1 MNNLENNEKQNT
13 KRIQFKPKYFIASAC
28 FALCFTFFLVVGGV
42 IYDRDLFPN
51 FQLLKESGNVFK
63 LSPFIFLIMTGVT
76 YVLFL
81 ILDGKTVPEFT
92 FLPKWICNAFVPAG
106 IFAVWF
112 GIVYLSYFPGTWCY
126 DIIEQNRMVLGI
138 IDVTKQHPPL
148 HTLIWTM
155 CHLVETVSNGWL
167 PAIVIYSILQI
178 ICMSLVLGRVVYSVW
193 KVSRNDILM
202 ILAFLFFLL
211 NPTFALF
218 SFSPTKDVWCMFFFV
233 LAAMHVF
240 EWIFERGEMTK
251 IGSIRTDNKTD
262 GKEKKAIRRVWETEK
277 NAWETDAETLAR
289 IALDLLL
296 ACLFRN
302 NTVYGLILFGIILL
316 FAFRNY
322 RRETVLFGA
331 IVLVAFLVID
341 KGIFG
346 FIGFAEPDM
355 KEMLSVPI
363 QQIGRVYIDHGD
375 EITAEESSQID
386 RYIGLENAPYY
397 SPHISDPLKKNF
409 NTEAVK
415 SDPVDFLTFYLSLG
429 GKYPD
434 SYLIAYASLYSPY
447 WYVRSKS
454 FDVYSVSPYVETF
467 ITKDP
472 DYSFERKGYLPAL
485 NEAYEKAADSSENP
499 LLSRGIPLWI
509 TLFTLFV
516 ALALRKKRAVVIP
529 LMCLCYMLTLFLG
542 PLAIIR
548 YALPILAAVPFMIC
562 GVLVRNK
569 A

>member
-1 MNNLENNEKQNT
+1 M
-13 KRIQFKPKYFIASAC
+13 
-28 FALCFTFFLVVGGV
+28 
-42 IYDRDLFPN
+42 
-51 FQLLKESGNVFK
+51 
-63 LSPFIFLIMTGVT
+63 
-76 YVLFL
+76 
-81 ILDGKTVPEFT
+81 EFT

-240 EWIFERGEMTK
+240 EWIFERKDMT
-251 IGSIRTDNKTD
+251 GKT
-262 GKEKKAIRRVWETEK
+262 ET
-277 NAWETDAETLAR
+277 ETLAR

-302 NTVYGLILFGIILL
+302 NTVYGLILFGIIMLLL
-316 FAFRNY
+316 F
-322 RRETVLFGA
+322 RRHWKKILLFGA
-331 IVLVAFLVID
+331 VIFTGFLLID
-341 KGIFG
+341 KAVFGIM
-346 FIGFAEPDM
+346 GFAEPEM
-355 KEMLSVPI
+355 KEMLSAPI

-375 EITAEESSQID
+375 ELTVEESSQID

-409 NTEAVK
+409 KTEAVK
-415 SDPVDFLTFYLSLG
+415 SDPVDFLAFYLSLG
-429 GKYPD
+429 RKYPD

-472 DYSFERKGYLPAL
+472 DYSFERKWHGIYT
-485 NEAYEKAADSSENP
+485 
-499 LLSRGIPLWI
+499 LS
-509 TLFTLFV
+509 V
-516 ALALRKKRAVVIP
+516 
-529 LMCLCYMLTLFLG
+529 LC
-542 PLAIIR
+542 
-548 YALPILAAVPFMIC
+548 
-562 GVLVRNK
+562 
-569 A
+569 

>member
-51 FQLLKESGNVFK
+51 LQLLKESGNVFK
-63 LSPFIFLIMTGVT
+63 LSPFLFLIMTGVT

-240 EWIFERGEMTK
+240 EWIFERKDMT
-251 IGSIRTDNKTD
+251 GKT
-262 GKEKKAIRRVWETEK
+262 ET
-277 NAWETDAETLAR
+277 ETLAR

-302 NTVYGLILFGIILL
+302 NTVYGLILFGIIMLLL
-316 FAFRNY
+316 F
-322 RRETVLFGA
+322 RRHWKKILLFGA
-331 IVLVAFLVID
+331 VIFTGFLLID
-341 KGIFG
+341 KAVFGIM
-346 FIGFAEPDM
+346 GFAEPEM
-355 KEMLSVPI
+355 KEMLSAPI

-375 EITAEESSQID
+375 ELTVEESSQID

-409 NTEAVK
+409 KTEAVK
-415 SDPVDFLTFYLSLG
+415 SDPVDFLAFYLSLG
-429 GKYPD
+429 RKYPD

-472 DYSFERKGYLPAL
+472 GYSFERKGYLPAL
-485 NEAYEKAADSSENP
+485 NEIYEKVAGASENP
-499 LLSRGIPLWI
+499 LLSRGIPLGVTI
-509 TLFTLFV
+509 FSLF
-516 ALALRKKRAVVIP
+516 LAMVLKRKRAVVIP
-529 LMCLCYMLTLFLG
+529 LICLCYMLTLFLG

-548 YALPILAAVPFMIC
+548 YALPVLAAVPFMIC
-562 GVLVRNK
+562 GVIVRNK

>member
-1 MNNLENNEKQNT
+1 M
-13 KRIQFKPKYFIASAC
+13 
-28 FALCFTFFLVVGGV
+28 VGGV

-51 FQLLKESGNVFK
+51 LQLLKESGNVFK
-63 LSPFIFLIMTGVT
+63 LSPFLFLIMTGVT

-240 EWIFERGEMTK
+240 EWIFERKDMT
-251 IGSIRTDNKTD
+251 GKT
-262 GKEKKAIRRVWETEK
+262 ET
-277 NAWETDAETLAR
+277 ETLAR

-302 NTVYGLILFGIILL
+302 NTVYGLILFGIIMLLL
-316 FAFRNY
+316 F
-322 RRETVLFGA
+322 RRHWKKILLFGA
-331 IVLVAFLVID
+331 VIFTGFLLID
-341 KGIFG
+341 KAVFGIM
-346 FIGFAEPDM
+346 GFAEPEM
-355 KEMLSVPI
+355 KEMLSAPI

-375 EITAEESSQID
+375 ELTVEESSQID

-409 NTEAVK
+409 KTEAVK
-415 SDPVDFLTFYLSLG
+415 SDPVDFLAFYLSLG
-429 GKYPD
+429 RKYPD

-485 NEAYEKAADSSENP
+485 NEIYEKVAGASENP
-499 LLSRGIPLWI
+499 LLSRGIPLWVTI
-509 TLFTLFV
+509 FSLF
-516 ALALRKKRAVVIP
+516 LAMVLKRKRAVVIP
-529 LMCLCYMLTLFLG
+529 LICLCYMLTLFLG

-548 YALPILAAVPFMIC
+548 YALPVLAAVPFMIC
-562 GVLVRNK
+562 GVIVRNK